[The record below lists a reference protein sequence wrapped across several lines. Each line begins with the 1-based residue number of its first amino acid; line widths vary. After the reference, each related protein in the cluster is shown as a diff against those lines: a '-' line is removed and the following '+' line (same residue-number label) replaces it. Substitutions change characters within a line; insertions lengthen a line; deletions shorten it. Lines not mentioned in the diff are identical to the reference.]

1 MEQRPDLKKLSGA
14 QLVVV
19 LEAAGQLHQH
29 RRESFLAAVALSL
42 VGCADPPVMVLF
54 TVQSEL
60 HSRIYMPRARLCCSG
75 ELTVA
80 DRQRY
85 CAKSLIGR
93 GYLKCFVS

>member
-42 VGCADPPVMVLF
+42 VGCPDHGDGAV
-54 TVQSEL
+54 
-60 HSRIYMPRARLCCSG
+60 HRAIRSCTQRSTCCAQG
-75 ELTVA
+75 CVVA
-80 DRQRY
+80 G
-85 CAKSLIGR
+85 S
-93 GYLKCFVS
+93 